1 MLTDCRSRVNRDRD
15 FDFFLFSDTS
25 RLLSLLFFTVR
36 ASTVAV
42 SLISGIFIES
52 SSFHM
57 FCASSTIILKLDPP
71 AGSSVTGLDCGS
83 SSFSQLKVSNLSAL
97 SI

>member
-1 MLTDCRSRVNRDRD
+1 MLTDCKSRVNRDRD

-36 ASTVAV
+36 ASTVGV

-57 FCASSTIILKLDPP
+57 FCASSTIILKLDTPT
-71 AGSSVTGLDCGS
+71 GSSVTGLGCGS
-83 SSFSQLKVSNLSAL
+83 SACSQLKVSDLSAF